1 MAQCKSD
8 RLQLKKPLRVFP
20 KQHKPHAFQVD
31 TSKGFWVWGFSI
43 HDDEGLAG
51 KHQTSDYEQRNPP
64 IYGNLLASGCSAFYS
79 LQDKRG
85 NWLRSPFLNH
95 VWFMTT

>member
-1 MAQCKSD
+1 MQQCD

-43 HDDEGLAG
+43 HDDEGLMG
-51 KHQTSDYEQRNPP
+51 KHQTIPG
-64 IYGNLLASGCSAFYS
+64 IAIAVLGAIVAIFLWNLMTRSSA
-79 LQDKRG
+79 
-85 NWLRSPFLNH
+85 
-95 VWFMTT
+95 V